1 MEETNRNEAMVVM
14 SKEQLEALVE
24 ATVIKAM
31 ASQMESIVDQVAEI
45 TSGRTLLALAEI
57 FEHAATNLRYIV
69 LGDEGLK
76 AIASTK
82 DESALEEAVDMV
94 VESGRYEVYDLDPD
108 EEDDDGRPQ
117 LTLVKGGRK
126 DDSKETDSE
135 TEERKVVERHELDG
149 KKLVSPAPDGEA

>member
-1 MEETNRNEAMVVM
+1 MEETNRNEVTVVL
-14 SKEQLEALVE
+14 SKEQLDGLAEAVG
-24 ATVIKAM
+24 KRM
-31 ASQMESIVDQVAEI
+31 ASQMEPFVEQVAEV
-45 TSGRTLLALAEI
+45 TSGRTLLAFAEI
-57 FEHAATNLRYIV
+57 FEHAASNLRYIV

-76 AIASTK
+76 AVASIK

-94 VESGRYEVYDLDPD
+94 VESDRYEVYDLDPD
-108 EEDDDGRPQ
+108 EEDDDGRPR